1 MLEAMV
7 ISLQRLGPL
16 HLIAFQPLALIPL
29 PTIGNFRSAY
39 SADHVGNLPTP
50 RNQHI
55 DLPQPRNDLF
65 PARLFLA
72 IEYVLQG

>member
-1 MLEAMV
+1 MSET
-7 ISLQRLGPL
+7 IIIDLQRLRPL

-29 PTIGNFRSAY
+29 PTISNFRSAY
-39 SADHVGNLPTP
+39 SADHIGNLPTP